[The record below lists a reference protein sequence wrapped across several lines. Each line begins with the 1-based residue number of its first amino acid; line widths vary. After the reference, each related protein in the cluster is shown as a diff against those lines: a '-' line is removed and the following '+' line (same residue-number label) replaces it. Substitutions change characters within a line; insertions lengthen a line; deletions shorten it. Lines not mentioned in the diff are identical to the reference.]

1 MKDKKLIFIITLII
15 LLIGLTTISATDTNT
30 EITQEKQNIE
40 KNNNPET
47 TKTNINSDN
56 KPYYTIDDEI
66 EENNNAQDEDDGIDY
81 ENEDKT
87 DYIPYPENENNI
99 ENINCDEIE
108 KNEIE
113 DMENTNGTEFL
124 KDSSSNLEENKKT
137 IKTTTYNTNTISTDN
152 TKKYNKNTLQ
162 PSKNN
167 ELKKINNNF
176 IKSSQKLFETD
187 NTTEENNIAI
197 IENDKTRKKNIFTK
211 ILDMLMMIATY
222 LHLPPIEQ

>member
-47 TKTNINSDN
+47 TKTNINADN

-87 DYIPYPENENNI
+87 DYTPYPEDEDNV

-113 DMENTNGTEFL
+113 DMENTNDTEFL

-187 NTTEENNIAI
+187 NTNEENNIDI

>member
-15 LLIGLTTISATDTNT
+15 LLIGLTTISATDTNI

-47 TKTNINSDN
+47 TKTNINADN

-87 DYIPYPENENNI
+87 DYIPYPEDEDNI

-113 DMENTNGTEFL
+113 DMENTNDTEFL

-187 NTTEENNIAI
+187 NTNEENNIAL

>member
-47 TKTNINSDN
+47 TKTNINADN

-87 DYIPYPENENNI
+87 DYTPYPEDEDNV

-113 DMENTNGTEFL
+113 DMENTNDTEFL

-152 TKKYNKNTLQ
+152 TKKYNKTTLQ

-187 NTTEENNIAI
+187 NTNEENNIDI
-197 IENDKTRKKNIFTK
+197 IENDKTRKKNIFSK

>member
-47 TKTNINSDN
+47 TKTNINADN

-87 DYIPYPENENNI
+87 DYTPYPEDEDNI

-113 DMENTNGTEFL
+113 YMENTNDTEFL

-187 NTTEENNIAI
+187 NTNEENNIAI

>member
-47 TKTNINSDN
+47 TKTNINADN

-66 EENNNAQDEDDGIDY
+66 EENNNAQDEDDGINY

-87 DYIPYPENENNI
+87 DYTPYPENENNI

-187 NTTEENNIAI
+187 NTNEENNIAI

>member
-47 TKTNINSDN
+47 TKTNINADN

-87 DYIPYPENENNI
+87 DYTPYPEDEDNI

-113 DMENTNGTEFL
+113 DMENINDTEFL

-152 TKKYNKNTLQ
+152 TQKYNKNTLQ

-187 NTTEENNIAI
+187 NTNEENNIDI

>member
-113 DMENTNGTEFL
+113 DMENTNDTEFL

-187 NTTEENNIAI
+187 NTNEENNIAI

>member
-47 TKTNINSDN
+47 TKTNINADN

-87 DYIPYPENENNI
+87 DYTPYPENENNI

-113 DMENTNGTEFL
+113 DMENINDTEFL

-152 TKKYNKNTLQ
+152 TQKYNKNTLQ

-187 NTTEENNIAI
+187 NTNEENNIDI

-222 LHLPPIEQ
+222 LHLPPI

>member
-47 TKTNINSDN
+47 TKTNINADN

-87 DYIPYPENENNI
+87 DYIPYPEDEDNV

-113 DMENTNGTEFL
+113 DMENTNDTEFL

-187 NTTEENNIAI
+187 NTNEENNIAI

>member
-113 DMENTNGTEFL
+113 DMENINDTEFL

-152 TKKYNKNTLQ
+152 TQKYNKNTLQ

-176 IKSSQKLFETD
+176 IKSSQKPFETD
-187 NTTEENNIAI
+187 NTNEENNIDI

>member
-47 TKTNINSDN
+47 TKTNINADN

-66 EENNNAQDEDDGIDY
+66 EENNNAQDKDDGIDY

-87 DYIPYPENENNI
+87 DYIPYPEDEDNI

-113 DMENTNGTEFL
+113 DMENTNDTEFL

-187 NTTEENNIAI
+187 NTNEENNIAI

>member
-47 TKTNINSDN
+47 TKTNINADN

-87 DYIPYPENENNI
+87 DYTPYPEDEDNI

-113 DMENTNGTEFL
+113 DMENTNDTEFL

-187 NTTEENNIAI
+187 NTNEENNIAI

>member
-47 TKTNINSDN
+47 TKTNINADN

-87 DYIPYPENENNI
+87 DYTPYPENENNI

-113 DMENTNGTEFL
+113 DMENINDTEFL

-152 TKKYNKNTLQ
+152 TQKYNKNTLQ

-187 NTTEENNIAI
+187 NTNEENNIDI

>member
-1 MKDKKLIFIITLII
+1 MYDCKCYLSDINVYLCDIYLCNMKITYFHRNISCGHSIRRVSQSFI
-15 LLIGLTTISATDTNT
+15 S
-30 EITQEKQNIE
+30 
-40 KNNNPET
+40 
-47 TKTNINSDN
+47 
-56 KPYYTIDDEI
+56 
-66 EENNNAQDEDDGIDY
+66 
-81 ENEDKT
+81 
-87 DYIPYPENENNI
+87 
-99 ENINCDEIE
+99 EIE

-113 DMENTNGTEFL
+113 AMENTNDTEFL

-152 TKKYNKNTLQ
+152 TQKYNKNTLQ

-187 NTTEENNIAI
+187 NTNEENNIDI

>member
-113 DMENTNGTEFL
+113 DMENINDTEFL

-152 TKKYNKNTLQ
+152 TQKYNKNTLQ

-187 NTTEENNIAI
+187 NTNEENNIDI

>member
-47 TKTNINSDN
+47 TKTNINADN

-66 EENNNAQDEDDGIDY
+66 EENNNAQDENDGIDY

-87 DYIPYPENENNI
+87 DYTPYPEDEDNV

-113 DMENTNGTEFL
+113 DMENTNDTEFL

-187 NTTEENNIAI
+187 NTNEENNIAI

>member
-66 EENNNAQDEDDGIDY
+66 EENNNVQDEDDGIDY

-87 DYIPYPENENNI
+87 DYTPYPENENNI

-113 DMENTNGTEFL
+113 DMENINDTEFL

-152 TKKYNKNTLQ
+152 TQKYNKNTLQ

-187 NTTEENNIAI
+187 NTNEENNIDI

>member
-47 TKTNINSDN
+47 TKTNINADN

-87 DYIPYPENENNI
+87 DYTPYPANENNI

-113 DMENTNGTEFL
+113 DMENINDTEFL

-152 TKKYNKNTLQ
+152 TQKYNKNTLQ

-187 NTTEENNIAI
+187 NTNEENNIDI

>member
-47 TKTNINSDN
+47 TKTNINADN

-87 DYIPYPENENNI
+87 DYTPYPEDEDNI

-113 DMENTNGTEFL
+113 DMENTTDTEFL

-187 NTTEENNIAI
+187 NTNEENNIAI

>member
-15 LLIGLTTISATDTNT
+15 LLIGLTTISATDTNI

-47 TKTNINSDN
+47 TKTNINADN

-87 DYIPYPENENNI
+87 DYTPYPEDEDNI

-113 DMENTNGTEFL
+113 DMENTNDTEFL

-187 NTTEENNIAI
+187 NTNEENNIAI

>member
-47 TKTNINSDN
+47 TKTNINADN

-87 DYIPYPENENNI
+87 DYTPYPEDEDNI
-99 ENINCDEIE
+99 DNINCDEIE

-113 DMENTNGTEFL
+113 DMENTNDTEFL

-152 TKKYNKNTLQ
+152 TQKYNKNTLQ
-162 PSKNN
+162 PNKNN

-187 NTTEENNIAI
+187 NTNEENNIDI

-222 LHLPPIEQ
+222 LHLPPLEQ

>member
-1 MKDKKLIFIITLII
+1 MP
-15 LLIGLTTISATDTNT
+15 A
-30 EITQEKQNIE
+30 
-40 KNNNPET
+40 
-47 TKTNINSDN
+47 
-56 KPYYTIDDEI
+56 
-66 EENNNAQDEDDGIDY
+66 
-81 ENEDKT
+81 
-87 DYIPYPENENNI
+87 
-99 ENINCDEIE
+99 E

-113 DMENTNGTEFL
+113 DMENINDTEFL

-152 TKKYNKNTLQ
+152 TQKYNKNTLQ

-187 NTTEENNIAI
+187 NTNEENNIDI